1 MNAHDP
7 KTRRYVLALMA
18 SSLPLWAALLTPSAA
33 VAADYP
39 ARPEDVHP
47 LPIGVHVPAEIVVWT
62 VEGRATTLHEVM
74 NARPAVLVFFRG
86 GWCPYCD
93 LQLSELRQVE
103 AQLKSIGY
111 QIIAIGPDSPASMRA
126 RMVKDEIG
134 YRLLSDNSLSLIKA
148 FGIAFQVDAA
158 KIARFRAYTGLDES
172 SGELHRLLPV
182 PAVYLVDAAGTVQFQ
197 YVNPDYRVRMPK
209 ELLLAA
215 AQASMASAK

>member
-1 MNAHDP
+1 MD
-7 KTRRYVLALMA
+7 RRRMLTMIA
-18 SSLPLWAALLTPSAA
+18 SSVPLCVSLSPCRAE
-33 VAADYP
+33 AADYP
-39 ARPEDVHP
+39 KRPEDVHP
-47 LPIGVHVPAEIVVWT
+47 LPIGVRIPAQILLWT
-62 VEGRATTLHEVM
+62 VEGRATTLQEAM
-74 NARPAVLVFFRG
+74 NAKPAVLVFFRG

-103 AQLKSIGY
+103 SQLKSIGY

-126 RMVKDEIG
+126 RMVKDEIS
-134 YRLLSDNSLSLIKA
+134 YLLLSDDSLNLIKA
-148 FGIAFQVDAA
+148 FGIAFQLDEA
-158 KIARFRAYTGLDES
+158 KIARFRAYTGLDEK

-182 PAVYLVDAAGTVQFQ
+182 PAVYLVDAAGRVQFQ